1 MNLQHLEAALH
12 AATPYQVA
20 EIVVAA
26 VAMLER
32 VRSDDPILGTV
43 LKRTILEP
51 RGASSEDALSFYNVL
66 EDILTATEAHRK
78 LTVKQVNS
86 LGDPNAVAEVDRHA
100 KQQQSG
106 LRLLMVALARK
117 VDPQFKPKAHRVRE
131 PIFSAYDQ
139 IAAAVEAL
147 RDKSALVPSL
157 ALAKSQD
164 FSVIRTTAEVFA
176 LAFPGW

>member
-1 MNLQHLEAALH
+1 MNLQHLEAALQ

-43 LKRTILEP
+43 LTRTILEP
-51 RGASSEDALSFYNVL
+51 RGAPPEDSLSFYNSL

-78 LTVKQVNS
+78 STMKQVSS
-86 LGDPNAVAEVDRHA
+86 LGDTTAVAEVDRHA
-100 KQQQSG
+100 KQQQNG

-117 VDPQFKPKAHRVRE
+117 VDPKFKTKAHRVRE
-131 PIFSAYDQ
+131 PLFSAYDQ
-139 IAAAVEAL
+139 IPAAVESL
-147 RDKSALVPSL
+147 REKAALVPSL
-157 ALAKSQD
+157 ALAKSPD